1 MSSCSFCGGLVLKP
15 DTAYGINPSAVCKC
29 PHPHVEKPS
38 DPQPL
43 QTIDAETWRA
53 ILQAGLLKAY
63 YRGVDKGG
71 YSDLQL
77 QQDMGSTI
85 EYTQKLIEYVIG
97 SDDPGETN
105 VMIAMEH
112 AEQRK
117 RLTSIMKGTN
127 K

>member
-43 QTIDAETWRA
+43 QTIEKYVMQMWMPTDGDPNGKQVLVDAVEVKHLR
-53 ILQAGLLKAY
+53 
-63 YRGVDKGG
+63 
-71 YSDLQL
+71 S
-77 QQDMGSTI
+77 
-85 EYTQKLIEYVIG
+85 LIEWVIG
-97 SDDPGETN
+97 SDNPGETN

-117 RLTSIMKGTN
+117 RLTSIMKGTE
-127 K
+127 